1 MPRKEAENEKLKLN
15 GFKSFESFESVITKL
30 SNHQIIK
37 LNWYVVYTR
46 PRWEK
51 KVATTLA
58 DRGIVHYCPLNKVQK
73 QWSDRKKVVMEP
85 LFKGYVFVQL
95 EEQKKW
101 DAKLVDGILN
111 YVYWLGKPAVVRP
124 EEIDTIRKFLQEFE
138 GVEVVNASLG
148 SNDKVIVKQGIL
160 MNYKGIVLEVA
171 GNKAKVN
178 IESMGL
184 QLSAVFD
191 VKNLEVIR

>member
-1 MPRKEAENEKLKLN
+1 MTEPA
-15 GFKSFESFESVITKL
+15 
-30 SNHQIIK
+30 
-37 LNWYVVYTR
+37 NWYVVYTR

-51 KVATTLA
+51 KVAATLA

-85 LFKGYVFVQL
+85 LFKGYVFVQVDDH
-95 EEQKKW
+95 KKW
-101 DAKLVDGILN
+101 DIKLVDGILN
-111 YVYWLGKPAVVRP
+111 YVYWVGKPAVVLP
-124 EEIDTIRKFLQEFE
+124 EDIDTIRKFLQEFE
-138 GVEVVNASLG
+138 GVEVMNATPAAQ
-148 SNDKVIVKQGIL
+148 DKVIVKQGIL
-160 MNYKGIVLEVA
+160 MNYKGLVLEVN

-191 VKNLEVIR
+191 VKNLEVLR

>member
-1 MPRKEAENEKLKLN
+1 M
-15 GFKSFESFESVITKL
+15 SESP
-30 SNHQIIK
+30 
-37 LNWYVVYTR
+37 NWYVVYTR

-51 KVATTLA
+51 KVAATLA
-58 DRGIVHYCPLNKVQK
+58 HRGIVHYCPLNKVQK
-73 QWSDRKKVVMEP
+73 QWSDRKKIVMEP

-95 EEQKKW
+95 EEENKW
-101 DAKLVDGILN
+101 DAKLIDGVLN

-124 EEIDTIRKFLQEFE
+124 EEIDTIRRFLQEFE
-138 GVEVVNASLG
+138 GVEVVNASVDAQ
-148 SNDKVIVKQGIL
+148 DKVIVKQGVL
-160 MNYKGIVLEVA
+160 MNYKGIVIEVL

-191 VKNLEVIR
+191 VKNLEVLR

>member
-1 MPRKEAENEKLKLN
+1 MSEA
-15 GFKSFESFESVITKL
+15 
-30 SNHQIIK
+30 H
-37 LNWYVVYTR
+37 NWYVVYTR

-51 KVATTLA
+51 KVAATLA
-58 DRGIVHYCPLNKVQK
+58 ERGITHYCPLNKVQK

-101 DAKLVDGILN
+101 DAKLIDGVLN
-111 YVYWLGKPAVVRP
+111 YVYWLGKPAIVRP
-124 EEIDTIRKFLQEFE
+124 EEIDTIRKFLQEFD
-138 GVEVVNASLG
+138 GVEVVNASPDTA
-148 SNDKVIVKQGIL
+148 DKVLVKQGVL
-160 MNYKGIVLEVA
+160 MNYKGIVVEVM

-184 QLSAVFD
+184 ALSAVFD
-191 VKNLEVIR
+191 VKNLEVLR